1 MALVMQKL
9 RTDMIVAIGVLV
21 ILLLAMAVAGW
32 IGFDRWSPLCTSG
45 Y

>member
-1 MALVMQKL
+1 MIMQRL
-9 RTDMIVAIGVLV
+9 RTDVIVAISVLV

-32 IGFDRWSPLCTSG
+32 IGFDRWTELCATG